1 MLKANVKKRWQNQIY
16 EKLSAAA
23 KRLSQ
28 AMLKSAAC
36 LN

>member
-1 MLKANVKKRWQNQIY
+1 MLKANVKKRWQNQNY
-16 EKLSAAA
+16 EKLSASS